1 NNDSLFYIIALT
13 ILLFII
19 RFILIFFANTI
30 GTMPYL
36 KPDII
41 FYSLLTIFGV
51 VATWIYVKY
60 IEKTSFE
67 DLGWKKENVG
77 KNIIFGLL
85 SFIPL
90 ILMFPLIIILVN
102 IQVSF
107 IITLDKLIL
116 GIGFGLILGG
126 FYEETM
132 FRGVIQNH
140 VNSLTDE
147 KKSVL
152 LTAVIFTATHI
163 GYLPFDGFGII
174 YVFVFVMGLLLSYLR
189 LKFNQLACFILH
201 GGIVFILVIF
211 VNIPSPFFNF

>member
-1 NNDSLFYIIALT
+1 
-13 ILLFII
+13 
-19 RFILIFFANTI
+19 
-30 GTMPYL
+30 M
-36 KPDII
+36 
-41 FYSLLTIFGV
+41 
-51 VATWIYVKY
+51 
-60 IEKTSFE
+60 
-67 DLGWKKENVG
+67 GWKNENVG

-90 ILMFPLIIILVN
+90 ILMFPLIIILIH

-132 FRGVIQNH
+132 FRGLIQDH

-174 YVFVFVMGLLLSYLR
+174 YVFVFVMRLLLSYLR

-201 GGIVFILVIF
+201 GSIVLILVIF
-211 VNIPSPFFNF
+211 VDMPSPFFKF